1 MNSSKY
7 GCSPLEIMKNNE
19 GEREGK
25 KKKEELMLR
34 DYSVSKN
41 VYPIVGRD
49 SIDKAQIHSNILFQL
64 FFFPQN
70 SYTRNL
76 FIIPSNKT
84 SNSDFCLLS
93 APSITV

>member
-1 MNSSKY
+1 
-7 GCSPLEIMKNNE
+7 
-19 GEREGK
+19 
-25 KKKEELMLR
+25 MLR

-49 SIDKAQIHSNILFQL
+49 SIDKAQIHSNTLFQL
-64 FFFPQN
+64 FFPQN

-93 APSITV
+93 IPSITV

>member
-1 MNSSKY
+1 MLMEVVMNSSKY

-19 GEREGK
+19 GEREEK
-25 KKKEELMLR
+25 KKKEELMLH

-64 FFFPQN
+64 FFFPEFLHQEPI
-70 SYTRNL
+70 YHT
-76 FIIPSNKT
+76 FQ
-84 SNSDFCLLS
+84 
-93 APSITV
+93 

>member
-19 GEREGK
+19 GERERK
-25 KKKEELMLR
+25 KKKELTLH

-64 FFFPQN
+64 FFFQN

-84 SNSDFCLLS
+84 SNSDFCPFS